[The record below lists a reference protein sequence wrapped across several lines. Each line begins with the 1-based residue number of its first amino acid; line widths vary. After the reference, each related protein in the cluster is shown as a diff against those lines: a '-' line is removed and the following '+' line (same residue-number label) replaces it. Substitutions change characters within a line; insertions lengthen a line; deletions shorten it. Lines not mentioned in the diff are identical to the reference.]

1 MPSSVRPS
9 ALITVCSTLSPL
21 WRRTV
26 PVLLGDPAGK
36 NLPADHRGKMQLYL
50 VYTTTA
56 KAAEGRLRKSEEK
69 DAKSGKAH
77 YFSVN
82 CPSLGVTTGRP
93 LPPIH
98 QGALC
103 LINNFFKNRS
113 DRSSFSVCHI
123 NIPTWKDLKAS
134 FRVCSAHLRHFSASD
149 RDNCFSM
156 LLFSCSVLSF
166 SVVLFILLNR
176 AIIVG

>member
-9 ALITVCSTLSPL
+9 ALITVCSTLSPP
-21 WRRTV
+21 WRRTL

-36 NLPADHRGKMQLYL
+36 NLPVDHWGNMQLYL

-56 KAAEGRLRKSEEK
+56 KAAEGRQRKSEEK
-69 DAKSGKAH
+69 DVNSCKAH

-82 CPSLGVTTGRP
+82 CPSLGIMTGRP

-103 LINNFFKNRS
+103 LINN
-113 DRSSFSVCHI
+113 I
-123 NIPTWKDLKAS
+123 T
-134 FRVCSAHLRHFSASD
+134 
-149 RDNCFSM
+149 
-156 LLFSCSVLSF
+156 
-166 SVVLFILLNR
+166 
-176 AIIVG
+176 